1 MTDNQL
7 AQAELKP
14 CPFCGERGMVA
25 ATLDDMYRPMCA
37 ADGCCALDGYVT
49 RVAAI
54 VAWNTRHRIQH
65 GAQSEPDLAT
75 IAYMSGAYDGRKDME
90 AQLAEAQRE
99 IARLRQALE
108 PFAFRE
114 MEKDEGLA
122 DIQYVWETIYSD
134 RVQDWFSYEDIEA
147 ARAALEAK
155 P

>member
-99 IARLRQALE
+99 IARLREALRTLSKIDDWIAGE
-108 PFAFRE
+108 PAE
-114 MEKDEGLA
+114 ADEVVE
-122 DIQYVWETIYSD
+122 YVEE
-134 RVQDWFSYEDIEA
+134 V
-147 ARAALEAK
+147 ARAALEK
-155 P
+155 KL